1 MLRRRHDS
9 IDIALRATRK
19 VGGTATLVALLL
31 CTLVA
36 VAAAQT
42 PSPKVA
48 GTSAA
53 PKAGEAVN
61 GGDGQGAADGDEQP
75 EIAPLSDWQDAVNA
89 FRYQDFD
96 YAIPRLRALLYPK
109 VRLERAREW
118 KAREFLGA
126 ALWWSGKK
134 AEALDEFTAL
144 LVRNP
149 TARLDP
155 ASYPPQIIKDFET
168 LRSNLVR
175 LGVLRPGQ
183 KPRPERPRATSFEP
197 PLMLTL
203 FPLGVGQF
211 ANGQTGKGFAFLGTE
226 AVLGG
231 GSVAMYLYNRD
242 EGLSGRSSTPWR
254 TAQVVSGGLFWAV
267 TAWGIVDAIVV
278 RSDLVAAARQ
288 RLKAPQAQ

>member
-9 IDIALRATRK
+9 IDIALRAARW
-19 VGGTATLVALLL
+19 VGGTATLVAMLL

-53 PKAGEAVN
+53 PKASEG
-61 GGDGQGAADGDEQP
+61 GGDSDEQP

-183 KPRPERPRATSFEP
+183 KPRPERPRAASFEP
-197 PLMLTL
+197 PLMLTF

-267 TAWGIVDAIVV
+267 AAWGIVDAIVV
-278 RSDLVAAARQ
+278 RSDLIAAARQ
-288 RLKAPQAQ
+288 RLKAPAAQ

>member
-1 MLRRRHDS
+1 MLRRRQDR
-9 IDIALRATRK
+9 IDIALRAARCAGT
-19 VGGTATLVALLL
+19 TATLVTLLL

-36 VAAAQT
+36 SAAAQT
-42 PSPKVA
+42 PSPKTA

-53 PKAGEAVN
+53 PKAGEAGN
-61 GGDGQGAADGDEQP
+61 AGDGQGGAEGDEQP

-183 KPRPERPRATSFEP
+183 KPRPERPRATTFEP
-197 PLMLTL
+197 PLMLTF

-267 TAWGIVDAIVV
+267 AAWGIVDAIVV

-288 RLKAPQAQ
+288 RLKAPAAQ